1 MSIIPLA
8 LVGLGTA
15 AAYVTLIWLLSLVLK
30 NASIIDIFWAPGF
43 VALGGVYAVLSTDGY
58 SGRQILVLALVIAWA
73 MRLGGHI
80 LTRNAGHGEDF
91 RYRKWREQSPDTFW
105 LVSLFRVFY
114 LQGALLWIISAPL
127 LVAVHGDSPDHL
139 TVVDFVGVA
148 VWAIGFLFEA
158 IGDWQLTRF
167 KADPE
172 NAGKVMN
179 VGLWRYTRHPNYFG
193 DATLW
198 WGYFIFAA
206 GTSWGFATVF
216 APAIMTFMLVR
227 VSGVALLERS
237 IKERRPAYE
246 EYIART
252 SSFIPLPPKRSA

>member
-1 MSIIPLA
+1 VSIIPLA
-8 LVGLGTA
+8 FVGLGTA
-15 AAYVTLIWLLSLVLK
+15 AAYVTLVWLLSLALK

-43 VALGGVYAVLSTDGY
+43 AVLAVVYALLSDDGY
-58 SGRQILVLALVIAWA
+58 SGRQILVCALVIAWA
-73 MRLGGHI
+73 IRLGGHI

-91 RYRKWREQSPDTFW
+91 RYRKWREAAGGSFW
-105 LVSLFRVFY
+105 WASLFRVFY

-127 LVAVHGDSPDHL
+127 LVAVHSDSPDHL
-139 TVVDFVGVA
+139 TVADFLGVA
-148 VWAIGFLFEA
+148 VWAIGFSFEA

-167 KADPE
+167 KANPD

-198 WGYFIFAA
+198 WGYFIIAA
-206 GTSWGFATVF
+206 GTPWGFATAF

-237 IKERRPAYE
+237 LKKRRPGYE

-252 SSFIPLPPKRSA
+252 SSFIPLPPKKA

>member
-15 AAYVTLIWLLSLVLK
+15 AAYVTLAWLLSLVLK

-43 VALGGVYAVLSTDGY
+43 AVLTIVYSLLSNDGY
-58 SGRQILVLALVIAWA
+58 SGRQILVLVLVIAWA
-73 MRLGGHI
+73 LRLGGHI
-80 LTRNAGHGEDF
+80 LTRNAGHSEDF
-91 RYRKWREQSPDTFW
+91 RYKKWREAAGGSFW
-105 LVSLFRVFY
+105 WVSLFRVFY

-127 LVAVHGDSPDHL
+127 LVAVHSDSPDHL
-139 TVVDFVGVA
+139 TVVDFMGIA
-148 VWAIGFLFEA
+148 VWAVGFLFEA

-167 KADPE
+167 KADPD

-179 VGLWRYTRHPNYFG
+179 IGLWRYTRHPNYFG

-198 WGYFIFAA
+198 WGYFIIAA
-206 GTSWGFATVF
+206 GTGWGILTIF
-216 APAIMTFMLVR
+216 APAIMTFMLMR

-237 IKERRPAYE
+237 IKKRRPGYE

-252 SSFIPLPPKRSA
+252 SSFIPLPPKRAA

>member
-1 MSIIPLA
+1 VSIIPLA

-15 AAYVTLIWLLSLVLK
+15 AAYVTLIWLLSLILK

-43 VALGGVYAVLSTDGY
+43 VALGAVYAVFSTGGY

-73 MRLGGHI
+73 LRLSGHI

-105 LVSLFRVFY
+105 WISLFRVFY

-127 LVAVHGDSPDHL
+127 LVAVHSNSPDHL
-139 TVVDFVGVA
+139 TVVDFIGVA
-148 VWAIGFLFEA
+148 VWATGFLFEA
-158 IGDWQLTRF
+158 IGDRQLTRF
-167 KADPE
+167 KANPD

-198 WGYFIFAA
+198 WGYFIIAA
-206 GTSWGFATVF
+206 GTPWGFATVF

-237 IKERRPAYE
+237 IKKRRPGYD

-252 SSFIPLPPKRSA
+252 SSFIPLPPKR